1 VTASLPPLDDKQIP
15 LGKRLKDRRAD
26 QVKGRSSRFSPYFR
40 FGTPPRKVPDF
51 ARFQGLKGAKY
62 GEFGLFLNVYP
73 SLTAASEGKK
83 PAARPRNGP
92 EFHCID
98 SFLRNA
104 PEICLQTW
112 KVRKWIKAKVL

>member
-1 VTASLPPLDDKQIP
+1 
-15 LGKRLKDRRAD
+15 
-26 QVKGRSSRFSPYFR
+26 
-40 FGTPPRKVPDF
+40 VPDF

-62 GEFGLFLNVYP
+62 GEFGLFFGRLS
-73 SLTAASEGKK
+73 SLTAAYEGKK

-92 EFHCID
+92 EFRCID
-98 SFLRNA
+98 SILCNV